1 MNITKKI
8 ITTEAGV
15 DVKVKIFNVDG
26 QTKGVVLI
34 SHGFGEYIDMY
45 DPFIDNLTEAGYAC
59 VIFDQRG
66 HGEESKS
73 TKTQGVIQ
81 GYEYF
86 LDDIDAIRSE
96 VGEMYPQVPVILY
109 GHSMGGNIV
118 ANYLINRNQDAFAGA
133 VLETPWLRL
142 YKPQPK
148 VVEGLAKVLGSI
160 SNKLAIINKL
170 RRHEVVRPLEG
181 HKTIT
186 DFPYYHNRISFRLF
200 AGITKAGEYAIANAD
215 KITIPTFLICAE
227 DDMVVC
233 SNAIKEFGARANTNM
248 TVKIYDDAYHAIH
261 ADMASERYIPD
272 LIEFLD
278 ELITV

>member
-1 MNITKKI
+1 MKITR
-8 ITTEAGV
+8 TTIKTKDGT
-15 DVKVKIFNVDG
+15 DVKTKIFGTDDAP
-26 QTKGVVLI
+26 KGVVLI

-66 HGEESKS
+66 HGEDSKV
-73 TKTQGVIQ
+73 TKMQGVIP
-81 GYEYF
+81 GYESF
-86 LDDIDAIRSE
+86 MDDIDVIRAEISQL
-96 VGEMYPQVPVILY
+96 YPEVPVILY

-118 ANYLINRNQDAFAGA
+118 ANYLINKDQNAFVAA

-148 VVEGLAKVLGSI
+148 VVEGFAKMVGKISGKLGI
-160 SNKLAIINKL
+160 VNKL

-200 AGITKAGEYAIANAD
+200 AAITQAGEYAIANAD
-215 KITIPTFLICAE
+215 KITIPTLLICAE
-227 DDMVVC
+227 DDLVVC
-233 SNAIKEFGARANTNM
+233 PDAIKEFGTNANPNM

-261 ADMASERYIPD
+261 ADLASVRYVPD
-272 LIEFLD
+272 LIEFLN
-278 ELITV
+278 EL

>member
-1 MNITKKI
+1 MKITR
-8 ITTEAGV
+8 TT
-15 DVKVKIFNVDG
+15 VKTKDG
-26 QTKGVVLI
+26 IDIKTKLFDADDAPKGVILI

-45 DPFIDNLTEAGYAC
+45 DPFIDNLTEAGYTC

-66 HGEESKS
+66 HGEDSKVA
-73 TKTQGVIQ
+73 KMQGVIP

-86 LDDIDAIRSE
+86 MDDIDTVRAEI
-96 VGEMYPQVPVILY
+96 GKLYPETPVILY

-118 ANYLINRNQDAFAGA
+118 ANYLINKNQNAFVGA

-148 VVEGLAKVLGSI
+148 VVEGLAKVLGAI
-160 SNKLAIINKL
+160 SSKFAIVNKL

-200 AGITKAGEYAIANAD
+200 AAITKAGEYAIANAN
-215 KITIPTFLICAE
+215 KITIPTLLICAE
-227 DDMVVC
+227 DDLVVC
-233 SNAIKEFGARANTNM
+233 PDAIKEFGTNANPNM

-261 ADMASERYIPD
+261 ADLASVRYVPD
-272 LIEFLD
+272 LIEFLNN
-278 ELITV
+278 I